1 MSDHMSRSADDLEV
15 LMCVA
20 TEPEAALIIAALKG
34 QGIDAAAEG
43 ALTSA
48 FRAEA
53 PGGVRILVRQG
64 DLDRAKEALADY
76 RRGISDIDWPNI
88 DVGQP
93 E

>member
-1 MSDHMSRSADDLEV
+1 MSRSANDLEV
-15 LMCVA
+15 LTCVA

-34 QGIDAAAEG
+34 QAIDAAAEG

-48 FRAEA
+48 FRAEV
-53 PGGVRILVRQG
+53 PGEVRIMVRQA
-64 DLDRAKEALADY
+64 DLDRAKEVLADY

-93 E
+93 D